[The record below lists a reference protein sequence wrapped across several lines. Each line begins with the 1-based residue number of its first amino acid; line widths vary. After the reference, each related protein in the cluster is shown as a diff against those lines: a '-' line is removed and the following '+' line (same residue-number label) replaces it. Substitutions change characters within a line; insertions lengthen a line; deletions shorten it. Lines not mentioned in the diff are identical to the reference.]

1 MTTTL
6 RHCAAALLLIGGISL
21 GAASCGRTPAIAPT
35 VHPTPSSTLSK
46 PATAT
51 PTRTP
56 YTTTSVTTPA
66 IVPSPVTPPPTTVA
80 VPQRYVPPAPAPE
93 PPTTPSAP
101 PAPSTYYA
109 NCAVARAA
117 GAAPL
122 HRGEPGYRPGLDRD
136 GDGVACE

>member
-1 MTTTL
+1 MTTTP
-6 RHCAAALLLIGGISL
+6 RHCAAAVLLIAGISL
-21 GAASCGRTPAIAPT
+21 GSTACGRTPAIAPT

-51 PTRTP
+51 PTRTS

-66 IVPSPVTPPPTTVA
+66 IVPSLVTPPPTTVA
-80 VPQRYVPPAPAPE
+80 IPQRFVPPAPAPE
-93 PPTTPSAP
+93 PPATPSAP
-101 PAPSTYYA
+101 PAPTTYYA
-109 NCAVARAA
+109 NCAAARAA

-122 HRGEPGYRPGLDRD
+122 HRGEPGYRPGLDRP